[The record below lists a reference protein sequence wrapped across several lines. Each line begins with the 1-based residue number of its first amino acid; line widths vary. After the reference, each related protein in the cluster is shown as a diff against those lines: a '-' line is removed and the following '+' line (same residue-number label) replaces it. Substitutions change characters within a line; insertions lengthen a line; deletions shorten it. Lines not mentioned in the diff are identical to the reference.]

1 MKTKKFITIAVTTV
15 GLMASS
21 IGVGLADETT
31 SPTPTPKVTKTVK
44 AAATSNAYAVALA
57 QYKIDL
63 AKYKNDLT
71 QYRVTVALNDI
82 KDRALVEKYW
92 LDWAANLATYQAKW
106 KTEIDKYYADH
117 SAWAAKNKPLNQ
129 ARKAALDKAD
139 SDFVA
144 ANAAATT
151 PAAQEAALAAR
162 ATAHAAA
169 LSVYK
174 AAVAQIGT
182 EPVAPT
188 KPAEMTKPA
197 LPAKTIDP
205 VKPVAPVK
213 PAATPKATATK

>member
-1 MKTKKFITIAVTTV
+1 MKTKKFITIAITTV

-44 AAATSNAYAVALA
+44 AAATPNAYALALA
-57 QYKIDL
+57 QYKI
-63 AKYKNDLT
+63 DLT

-82 KDRALVEKYW
+82 KDRAAVEKYW
-92 LDWAANLATYQAKW
+92 LDWASTLSAYQAKW
-106 KTEIDKYYADH
+106 KAEIDKYYADH

-144 ANAAATT
+144 ANSAATT
-151 PAAQEAALAAR
+151 PALQEAALTAR
-162 ATAHAAA
+162 ATAHSAA

-174 AAVAQIGT
+174 AAVALIGA

-197 LPAKTIDP
+197 LPVKTVDP
-205 VKPVAPVK
+205 VKPVPPVK
-213 PAATPKATATK
+213 PVATPKATTTK